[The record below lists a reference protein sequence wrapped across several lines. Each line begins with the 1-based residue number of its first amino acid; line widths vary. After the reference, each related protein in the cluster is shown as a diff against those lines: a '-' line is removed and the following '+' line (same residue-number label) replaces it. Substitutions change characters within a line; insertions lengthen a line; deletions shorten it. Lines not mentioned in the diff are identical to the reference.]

1 MSTAVGTTM
10 SLTRV
15 VVVLGDASEVFDVT
29 HAVAVT
35 FPSTRLVV
43 SRPVKVTVPAPAGAA
58 CVVAVT
64 VVEALSVNVR
74 CTVSVESE
82 LAATVTWTLT
92 DAFPALLMY
101 LVAPRVVQ
109 FVQATAVGAAALS
122 AVADLALSAPVQPAL
137 TG

>member
-10 SLTRV
+10 SRTRV
-15 VVVLGDASEVFDVT
+15 VIVLGDASEVFDVT

-64 VVEALSVNVR
+64 VVEALSVRVR
-74 CTVSVESE
+74 CTVSVDSE
-82 LAATVTWTLT
+82 LAARVTWRLT

-101 LVAPRVVQ
+101 LVVPKVVQ
-109 FVQATAVGAAALS
+109 FVQARAVG
-122 AVADLALSAPVQPAL
+122 
-137 TG
+137 